1 MASALRL
8 LRQLRAV
15 RTVYEAAAEDKKQ
28 QLLNELAEL
37 RLTSVRHLIAFH
49 EDLLF
54 LAAFPGAAAT
64 RRRALSELARFSRRW
79 RDVGGQARRA
89 ADDTGIAGT
98 VSRPLLSWPLVVRL
112 ARHEAIEIDWSAVED
127 HDALDALVAR
137 LVPESEEDAY
147 ASGRYSTRA
156 WVDLAR
162 PQAQSQ
168 TVLEWLVRS
177 AADFDRSQDFA
188 AAWNAADV
196 PLRWSLND
204 SARAITH
211 ARLPR
216 SRPALRSGLRRL
228 TEPPARHIERPLTTI
243 ERLPARKAHHVIE
256 LARSALAARGREVH
270 AMTHANPAEVH
281 SADLGE
287 GVELAVIGVS
297 PPQRLTLEAN
307 YGYLLISNGVPIGYG
322 GVTPLYRQANTG
334 INVFDAFR
342 GSEAAFLWAQMLRAF
357 RTLFGV
363 RRFVVNGYQFGAGNS
378 EAIRSGAYWFYYRL
392 GFRPGRPEEA
402 ALAAREARRLA
413 KARAAPTSASDLRRL
428 ARGDLY
434 LDLED
439 FAPGD
444 AFDEG
449 VLPVLGGAIARRI
462 ASLPVRSHG
471 EGERCL
477 ARALAEE
484 LAVGSMAGWSKSERD
499 AFRRLAPLVALAG
512 PARSPSERRDR
523 VRWIRAKGA
532 PAEREFALLSSQQG
546 RLFAALDVVG
556 RGELNRLTAGSAD
569 RQQGPQ

>member
-1 MASALRL
+1 MPSALRL

-15 RTVYEAAAEDKKQ
+15 RPVFEAAAEQRKQ
-28 QLLNELAEL
+28 QLLNELAKL

-54 LAAFPGAAAT
+54 LAAFPGARAT
-64 RRRALSELARFSRRW
+64 RLRTLRELAGFSRRW
-79 RDVGGQARRA
+79 RDVGGRARRA

-98 VSRPLLSWPLVVRL
+98 VSRPLLSWPLVVGL
-112 ARHEAIEIDWSAVED
+112 ARREAIEIDWSAVED
-127 HDALDALVAR
+127 HDALDALMAR

-147 ASGRYSTRA
+147 ASGHYSTRA

-162 PQAQSQ
+162 PQAQAQ

-177 AADFDRSQDFA
+177 AGDSDRSKDFA
-188 AAWNAADV
+188 AAWNDADV

-204 SARAITH
+204 SPRAITH

-228 TEPPARHIERPLTTI
+228 TDPPARHIERPLTTI
-243 ERLPARKAHHVIE
+243 ERLPVRGARRVIE
-256 LARSALAARGREVH
+256 LARDALAARGREVH

-281 SADLGE
+281 YADLEE

-342 GSEAAFLWAQMLRAF
+342 GSEAAFLWAQILRAF

-413 KARAAPTSASDLRRL
+413 KARAAPTSASVLRRL
-428 ARGDLY
+428 ARGDLF

-439 FAPGD
+439 FSPGD
-444 AFDEG
+444 AFDEA

-471 EGERCL
+471 EGERYL

-499 AFRRLAPLVALAG
+499 AFRRLAPLTALAG
-512 PARSPSERRDR
+512 PSRSPAERRDR
-523 VRWIRAKGA
+523 LRWIRAKGA
-532 PAEREFALLSSQQG
+532 PAEREFALLSSQQT
-546 RLFAALDVVG
+546 RLFAALKVVG
-556 RGELNRLTAGSAD
+556 RGELNRVSEASTGLPRGSE
-569 RQQGPQ
+569 